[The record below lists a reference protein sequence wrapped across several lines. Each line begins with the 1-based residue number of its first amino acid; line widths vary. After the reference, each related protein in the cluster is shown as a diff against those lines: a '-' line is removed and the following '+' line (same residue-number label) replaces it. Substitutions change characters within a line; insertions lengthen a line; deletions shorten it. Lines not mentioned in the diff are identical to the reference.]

1 MMSVIADTFPR
12 LLARNKHEFAT
23 RPAMRHKDYGIW
35 KTWNWADVAAEVNT
49 FALGLGALGLQK
61 NDKVAII
68 GRNRPRLYWAMNAVQ
83 SWRAV
88 PVPVYSDSVAEEMAY
103 VLEHAETVIAIVED
117 QEQVDKILSVADRLP
132 LLKYVI
138 YDLDK
143 GLRDYDHTKLKS
155 FAQVQDMGREASES
169 LKSSLQASID
179 AGHEDDLSI
188 ILYTSGTTGR
198 PKGVMHT
205 HKTIIISAL
214 NGAKFDN
221 LTKDEEVMAYLPIA
235 WVGDHVF
242 SYGQSYVIGFC
253 VCCPESAE
261 TVNEDR
267 RELGTT
273 YAFAPPRI
281 FENLLTNTMVR
292 MEDAP
297 GYMRKMF
304 HYFINHARVWGEKVL
319 NGEKVPLSAR
329 IKYAL
334 GEILVYG
341 PLKSRYGLTNVR
353 VGYTAGEAIG
363 PEIFSYFRS
372 MGINLKQLYGST
384 EAAVYISAQPDGQIY
399 ADTVGVPNI
408 DVDIK
413 ISDTGEV
420 LFKSP
425 GVFVGYYKDE
435 AKTRETINADGY
447 VHSGDAGFFDSKNGH
462 LRIIDRAKD
471 VGKLNNGALFAPK
484 YIENKLKFFPNIKE
498 AVAIGQD
505 KDNVTV
511 MLNIDLTSVG
521 SWAERHNVNYA
532 SYQELAGHSDVYDMI
547 KKHVEDVNK
556 LLSEEPMMAHAQ
568 INRFLI
574 LHKELDADD
583 GELTRTQKVKRN
595 FITERYQP
603 LVDALYNGAK
613 IAEINV
619 EVTFEDGRKG
629 NLSGKVRVENAKTYE
644 MRKAA

>member
-1 MMSVIADTFPR
+1 MSVTADTFPR
-12 LLARNKHEFAT
+12 LLARNRVEFAM

-35 KTWNWADVAAEVNT
+35 KTWTWAEIADEID
-49 FALGLGALGLQK
+49 ALTLGFGVLGLQQD
-61 NDKVAII
+61 DKVAII

-103 VLEHAETVIAIVED
+103 VLEHAETVMAVVED

-132 LLKYVI
+132 KLKYVI
-138 YDLDK
+138 YDLGK

-155 FAQVQDMGREASES
+155 FAQVQDMGRGASEA
-169 LKSSLQASID
+169 LKSRLKGVID

-198 PKGVMHT
+198 PKGVMHS
-205 HKTIIISAL
+205 HKTIILSAL
-214 NGAKFDN
+214 NGAKFDT
-221 LTKDEEVMAYLPIA
+221 LTREEEVMAYLPIA

-242 SYGQSYVIGFC
+242 SYGQSYAIGFC

-261 TVNEDR
+261 TVNDDR

-297 GYMRKMF
+297 KLMRKMF
-304 HYFINHARVWGEKVL
+304 HYFVNHAKIWGEKVL
-319 NGEKVPLSAR
+319 NGEKVPVSAR

-399 ADTVGVPNI
+399 ADTVGVANI

-425 GVFVGYYKDE
+425 SIFKGYYKDPV
-435 AKTRETINADGY
+435 KTAETISADGY
-447 VHSGDAGFFDSKNGH
+447 VHTGDAGFFDVKTKH
-462 LRIIDRAKD
+462 LKIIDRAKD
-471 VGKLNNGALFAPK
+471 VGKLKNGAIFAPK
-484 YIENKLKFFPNIKE
+484 YIENKLKFYPNIKE

-505 KDNVTV
+505 QDNVTV

-532 SYQELAGHSDVYDMI
+532 SYQELAGHNDVYDMI

-556 LLSEEPMMAHAQ
+556 SLSEEPMMAHAQ
-568 INRFLI
+568 ITRFLI

-603 LVDALYNGAK
+603 LVDALYNGSK
-613 IAEINV
+613 LAEINV

-629 NLSGKVRVENAKTYE
+629 NLSGKVRVENATTYE